1 VGALGEWIFVSA
13 RHQLVVVS
21 TADNNDYEAVA
32 AVEFLFTYILAS
44 ITG

>member
-1 VGALGEWIFVSA
+1 VDLRP

-21 TADNNDYEAVA
+21 TADNNDYE
-32 AVEFLFTYILAS
+32 FTYILAS